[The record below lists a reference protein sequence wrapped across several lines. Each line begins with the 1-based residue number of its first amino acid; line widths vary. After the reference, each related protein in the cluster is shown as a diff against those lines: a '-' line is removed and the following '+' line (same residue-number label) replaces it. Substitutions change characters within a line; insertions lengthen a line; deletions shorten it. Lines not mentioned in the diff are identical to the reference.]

1 MRPQGSRVPSGDS
14 QRPVT
19 ALPWLRSVPGGLLPL
34 VGRTEELAVVTEAL
48 THAAHGQGR
57 SILITGPAGRGNRN
71 SWPRLRHWHR
81 SREHW
86 SSQRPRNGVRAADP
100 MMCCSRC

>member
-57 SILITGPAGRGNRN
+57 SILITGPAGREIATLGRGCGTGTGPG
-71 SWPRLRHWHR
+71 STGHHSDRGTGSEQPT
-81 SREHW
+81 
-86 SSQRPRNGVRAADP
+86 P
-100 MMCCSRC
+100 